1 MSYKTEFIEFM
12 VRSGVLRFGDFTTKS
27 GRKSPYFVN
36 TGNYRTG
43 AQMSRLG
50 KYYAECL
57 KENVGEDFDVLFGP
71 AYKGIPLVVTTAC
84 ALFGEYGIDK
94 PFCFN
99 RKEVKDHGEGGNM
112 VGAKL
117 SDGDRVVII
126 EDVITAGT
134 AVRETLPQLKAAA
147 DVRVEHMIIS
157 VDRMERGQS
166 GTTAIKEIGAEFDIK
181 VHPIVTVRDIIDH
194 MYNREIDG
202 QILLNDEMRERME
215 KYLDTYC
222 EK

>member
-12 VRSGVLRFGDFTTKS
+12 VRSGVLRFGEFTTKS
-27 GRKSPYFVN
+27 GRQSPYFVN
-36 TGNYRTG
+36 TGNYKTG
-43 AQMSRLG
+43 SQLSKLG

-57 KENVGEDFDVLFGP
+57 KENVGDEYDVLFGP
-71 AYKGIPLVVTTAC
+71 AYKGIPLAVVTASTMYT
-84 ALFGEYGIDK
+84 EYGIDK
-94 PFCFN
+94 PYCFN
-99 RKEVKDHGEGGNM
+99 RKEAKDHGEGGNM

-117 SDGDRVVII
+117 CDGDRVVII

-147 DVRVEHMIIS
+147 DVKVEHMIIS

-166 GTTAIKEIGAEFDIK
+166 GTTAIKEIGTEFGIK

-194 MYNREIDG
+194 LYNRELDG
-202 QILLNDEMRERME
+202 KVILDDEIRARME
-215 KYLDTYC
+215 KYLEAYC
-222 EK
+222 EM

>member
-12 VRSGVLRFGDFTTKS
+12 VRSGVLRFGEFTTKS
-27 GRKSPYFVN
+27 GRQSPYFVN
-36 TGNYRTG
+36 TGNYKTG
-43 AQMSRLG
+43 SQLSKLG

-57 KENVGEDFDVLFGP
+57 KENVGDEYDVLFGP
-71 AYKGIPLVVTTAC
+71 AYKGIPLAIVTASAMYT
-84 ALFGEYGIDK
+84 EYGVDK
-94 PFCFN
+94 PYCFN

-117 SDGDRVVII
+117 CDGDRVVII

-147 DVRVEHMIIS
+147 DVKVEHMIIS

-166 GTTAIKEIGAEFDIK
+166 GTTAIKEIGAEFGIK
-181 VHPIVTVRDIIDH
+181 VHPIVTVRDIIEH
-194 MYNREIDG
+194 LHNRELDG
-202 QILLNDEMRERME
+202 KVILDDEIRARME
-215 KYLDTYC
+215 KYLETYC
-222 EK
+222 EI